1 MSTRSA
7 GDIIQQIFA
16 NMKIST
22 QGQSIFDAWPE
33 LVGEETAEHLKIKDI
48 KGKTMTLVAD
58 HPGWIQ
64 VAQLKKKEFL
74 GKIKERFPDNNI
86 SIIKVSLR

>member
-7 GDIIQQIFA
+7 ADIIQQLFA

-33 LVGEETAEHLKIKDI
+33 LVGEETAEHLKIRDI

-58 HPGWIQ
+58 HPGWVQ

-74 GKIKERFPDNNI
+74 EKIKERFPDNNI

>member
-7 GDIIQQIFA
+7 ADIIQQLFA

-33 LVGEETAEHLKIKDI
+33 LVGEEAAEHLKIKDI

-58 HPGWIQ
+58 HPGWVQ

-74 GKIKERFPDNNI
+74 EKIKERFPDNNI

>member
-7 GDIIQQIFA
+7 GDILKELFA
-16 NMKIST
+16 SLKIST
-22 QGQSIFDAWPE
+22 QGQTIFDAWPE

-48 KGKTMTLVAD
+48 KGKTLTLEAD
-58 HPGWIQ
+58 HPGWAQ
-64 VAQLKKKEFL
+64 VAQLRKKEFL
-74 GKIKERFPDNNI
+74 EKIKERFPDKYI

>member
-7 GDIIQQIFA
+7 ADIIQQLFA

-33 LVGEETAEHLKIKDI
+33 LVGEETAEHLKIRDI

-58 HPGWIQ
+58 HPGWVQ

-74 GKIKERFPDNNI
+74 EKMKERFPDNNI

>member
-7 GDIIQQIFA
+7 ADIIQQLFA
-16 NMKIST
+16 NMKTST

-33 LVGEETAEHLKIKDI
+33 LVGEETAEHLKIRDI

-74 GKIKERFPDNNI
+74 EKIKEKFPDNNI

>member
-7 GDIIQQIFA
+7 ADIIQQLFA

-33 LVGEETAEHLKIKDI
+33 LVGEETAEHLNIKDI

-74 GKIKERFPDNNI
+74 EKIRERFPDNNI
-86 SIIKVSLR
+86 SIIRVSLR